1 MAAVI
6 YMLCALTA
14 MGCTWLLLRSYVRRR
29 HRLLFWS
36 GLCFAGLSVNNLI
49 LVVDRLIVPDTDMST
64 LRLIAAFVA
73 LLPLLYGLIWE
84 EE

>member
-1 MAAVI
+1 MAAMI
-6 YMLCALTA
+6 YLLCALTA

-49 LVVDRLIVPDTDMST
+49 LVVDRLVIPETDLST
-64 LRLIAAFVA
+64 WRLVAALLA

>member
-1 MAAVI
+1 MAAAV
-6 YMLCALTA
+6 YSLCALTA
-14 MGCTWLLLRSYVRRR
+14 LICAVLLLRGYAKQR

-36 GLCFAGLSVNNLI
+36 GLCFCGLFANNALLI
-49 LVVDRLIVPDTDMST
+49 LDRFAFPTRDLST
-64 LRLIAAFVA
+64 LRLIAALVA